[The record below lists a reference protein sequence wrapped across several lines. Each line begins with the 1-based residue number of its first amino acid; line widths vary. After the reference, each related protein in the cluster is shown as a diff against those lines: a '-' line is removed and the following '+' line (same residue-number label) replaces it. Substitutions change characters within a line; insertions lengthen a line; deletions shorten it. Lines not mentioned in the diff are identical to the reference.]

1 MFTKSNNQK
10 TFTTTQFHT
19 FNDKKHMKQNLC
31 ASTFEIIKA
40 TFWPQFW
47 RFGKA
52 IDVYV
57 ELISC
62 WGWSF
67 NKHWFESFCFI
78 FNSSQ
83 VHQHTQYERLLK
95 SFAFAIFHQ
104 TPWAHIKIKFHLHW
118 KHIRMYALVANYLV
132 FATSFKLSHKMAT
145 STYKYCLQF
154 HEPQTWSISNAT
166 NCKFIRSHME

>member
-57 ELISC
+57 EVISC
-62 WGWSF
+62 WRWSF
-67 NKHWFESFCFI
+67 NKRWFESFHFV

-83 VHQHTQYERLLK
+83 VHQCTQYERVLK

-104 TPWAHIKIKFHLHW
+104 TPWANIKIKFHLHW
-118 KHIRMYALVANYLV
+118 KHIQMYALVQTTWSLQLHSNFHTKWQLV
-132 FATSFKLSHKMAT
+132 LINIVSNSTSHKLDPYQMPPIAN
-145 STYKYCLQF
+145 S
-154 HEPQTWSISNAT
+154 
-166 NCKFIRSHME
+166 